1 MLVGEEFSRAAAG
14 TGIPCFA
21 TSEELAG
28 YLLAHPLTGCVI
40 LVKGSRGT
48 QMEKVIKA
56 L

>member
-1 MLVGEEFSRAAAG
+1 MVGEEFTRAAAG

-21 TSEELAG
+21 TSEDLAAYIQEHPLAG
-28 YLLAHPLTGCVI
+28 CTI